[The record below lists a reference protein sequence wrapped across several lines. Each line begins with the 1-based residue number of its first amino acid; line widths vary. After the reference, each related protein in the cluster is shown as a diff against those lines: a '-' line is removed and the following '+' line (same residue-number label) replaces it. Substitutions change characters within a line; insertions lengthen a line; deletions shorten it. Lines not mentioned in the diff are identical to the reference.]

1 MSELKR
7 PISILLIEDNPGDV
21 RLTREMLKECTVP
34 NTLAAVSDGL
44 EAISYLRRQGKYD
57 NASRPDLILLDL
69 NLPRM
74 DGREVLAELK
84 KDPELKS
91 IPVVVLTSSQAE
103 TDVLATYRLHA
114 NCYVTKPVGLSQFG
128 HVVQSI
134 EQFWLATA
142 RLPSDVA
149 P

>member
-7 PISILLIEDNPGDV
+7 PIDILLIEDNPGDV
-21 RLTREMLKECTVP
+21 RLTREMLKECSVP
-34 NTLAAVSDGL
+34 NRLTSVSDGI
-44 EAISYLRRQGKYD
+44 EAISYLRRQGKYKD
-57 NASRPDLILLDL
+57 VSRPDLILLDL

-84 KDPELKS
+84 GDSELKC

-103 TDVLATYRLHA
+103 SDVLATYKLHA

-128 HVVQSI
+128 SVVHSI

-142 RLPSDVA
+142 RLPSDI
-149 P
+149 PT